1 MNQTAARIHPGIIL
15 RTELF
20 EAMSITQLAAA
31 KATGIPQ
38 SRLSEI
44 LAGRRAIS
52 PDTAARLGRYFRV
65 DPRNWLNLQVAYDLW
80 KLEQESGRQLNRD
93 VKPLVAA

>member
-1 MNQTAARIHPGIIL
+1 MKSTASRIHPGIIL
-15 RTELF
+15 RTEFF
-20 EAMSITQLAAA
+20 EPMEITQLAAA

-44 LAGRRAIS
+44 LAGRRSIT

-65 DPRNWLNLQVAYDLW
+65 DPRNWLNLQVAFDLW
-80 KLEQESGRQLNRD
+80 TLEQASGRQLDHD

>member
-1 MNQTAARIHPGIIL
+1 MNPTATRIHPGIIL
-15 RTELF
+15 RTEFF
-20 EAMSITQLAAA
+20 EPLNITQLAAA

-44 LAGRRAIS
+44 LAGRRSIT

-65 DPRNWLNLQVAYDLW
+65 DPRNWLNLQTAFDLW
-80 KLEQESGRQLNRD
+80 KIEEESGQQLNRD

>member
-15 RTELF
+15 RTEFF
-20 EAMSITQLAAA
+20 EPMGVTQLAAS

-38 SRLSEI
+38 SRLSDI
-44 LAGRRAIS
+44 LAGRRGIS

-65 DPRNWLNLQVAYDLW
+65 DPRNWLNLQVAFDLW
-80 KLEQESGRQLNRD
+80 KLELESGRQLNRD
-93 VKPLVAA
+93 VTPLVAA

>member
-1 MNQTAARIHPGIIL
+1 MNQTASRIHPGIIL
-15 RTELF
+15 RTEFF
-20 EAMSITQLAAA
+20 EAMSITQLAAS

-65 DPRNWLNLQVAYDLW
+65 DPRNWLNLQVAFDLW
-80 KLEQESGRQLNRD
+80 KLEQESGRQLNHD
-93 VKPLVAA
+93 VKPLVAV

>member
-1 MNQTAARIHPGIIL
+1 MNQTASRIHPGIIL
-15 RTELF
+15 RTEFF

-44 LAGRRAIS
+44 FAGRRALS
-52 PDTAARLGRYFRV
+52 PENPARLGRYFRV
-65 DPRNWLNLQVAYDLW
+65 DPRNWLNLQVAFDLW
-80 KLEQESGRQLNRD
+80 KLEQESGRQLNHE

>member
-15 RTELF
+15 RTDFF

-80 KLEQESGRQLNRD
+80 KLEQESGRRLNRD

>member
-1 MNQTAARIHPGIIL
+1 MNQTASRIHPGIIL
-15 RTELF
+15 RTEFF
-20 EAMSITQLAAA
+20 EAMSITQLAAS

-38 SRLSEI
+38 SRVSAI
-44 LAGRRAIS
+44 FAGRRSIS

-80 KLEQESGRQLNRD
+80 KLEQESGRELNRD

>member
-1 MNQTAARIHPGIIL
+1 MNQTASRIHPGIIL
-15 RTELF
+15 RTEFF
-20 EAMSITQLAAA
+20 EAMSITQFAAA

-80 KLEQESGRQLNRD
+80 KLEQESGRRLNHD

>member
-1 MNQTAARIHPGIIL
+1 MNSTASRIHPGVIL
-15 RTELF
+15 RTEFF
-20 EAMSITQLAAA
+20 EPMNITQVAAS

-44 LAGRRAIS
+44 LAGRRSIT

-65 DPRNWLNLQVAYDLW
+65 DPRNWLNLQVAFDLW
-80 KLEQESGRQLNRD
+80 KIEHESGRQLNHE
-93 VKPLVAA
+93 VKPMVAA

>member
-1 MNQTAARIHPGIIL
+1 MNQNASRTHPGIIL
-15 RTELF
+15 RTEFF
-20 EAMSITQLAAA
+20 EPMNITQLAAS

-65 DPRNWLNLQVAYDLW
+65 DPRSWLNLQVTFDLW
-80 KLEQESGRQLNRD
+80 KLEQESGRQLDHD

>member
-1 MNQTAARIHPGIIL
+1 MNPTFSRIHPGIIL
-15 RTELF
+15 RTEFF
-20 EAMSITQLAAA
+20 EPLSITQLAAA

-44 LAGRRAIS
+44 LAGRRSIS

-80 KLEQESGRQLNRD
+80 KLEQESGPQLNHD